1 MSLLIRTMLSTA
13 SLAAFTASAP
23 QARPIR
29 LAAVGGRGPTTGIR
43 PGPAASPAPGN
54 PPRGSL
60 LDLSA

>member
-1 MSLLIRTMLSTA
+1 
-13 SLAAFTASAP
+13 
-23 QARPIR
+23 